1 VLCGAAF
8 LLFLLP
14 QWSGGIDQL
23 RTTLRGRWFLWLAAA
38 QGLLLAVSTLFSTQA
53 LVSFAGTTWRR
64 FGMAEQLAV
73 LVIACCIAACSVSK
87 PDSIRS
93 LWRAVVACGGVAS
106 LYGISQYFGFD
117 PFLERRLYAIDYLGG
132 IVRPPATMGHAI
144 YFAAYLA
151 PVGLIAAWQA
161 AEENSRGW
169 RLLHAAVAVVAP
181 LAILLSG
188 SRGALLGLAGGAL
201 VLIRFKRPSRKLA
214 AVGVGAV
221 LAVAALVAFS
231 QAGVSLRHRIAQWR
245 EDPGSVRVSVWR
257 ESPVL
262 IEKAPWFGSGPETFA
277 AAFRAVESAALSRA
291 YPDFINE
298 TPHNAFIDAAC
309 SEGLPGALI
318 LAGVFVVGLSG
329 MDLSRNGSP
338 GLRAAMTAMLICS
351 LFASLTLVSEMY
363 LWGIAGLLA
372 AEDTV
377 KRAARDA
384 WAWKNAAA
392 ALGIPAGVA
401 FIAVAFLLGVQDA
414 AYADLGRAADAN
426 DLPGARRALTRAT
439 SFGVGLPG
447 YELWSSQQMARLK
460 AWDEARD
467 AAALAESRGEDPF
480 SAAYQASILQ
490 IVNGDAARAEAKA
503 GEAIRLAPT
512 WYKPHLL
519 RAQILQAMGRNAEAA
534 QEARDSMD
542 FGWKGK

>member
-1 VLCGAAF
+1 
-8 LLFLLP
+8 
-14 QWSGGIDQL
+14 
-23 RTTLRGRWFLWLAAA
+23 
-38 QGLLLAVSTLFSTQA
+38 
-53 LVSFAGTTWRR
+53 
-64 FGMAEQLAV
+64 
-73 LVIACCIAACSVSK
+73 
-87 PDSIRS
+87 
-93 LWRAVVACGGVAS
+93 
-106 LYGISQYFGFD
+106 
-117 PFLERRLYAIDYLGG
+117 
-132 IVRPPATMGHAI
+132 MGHAI

-161 AEENSRGW
+161 AEEKSRGW
-169 RLLHAAVAVVAP
+169 RLLHATVAVVAP

-221 LAVAALVAFS
+221 LAVAALMAFS
-231 QAGVSLRHRIAQWR
+231 QAGVSLRHRVAQWR

-309 SEGLPGALI
+309 SEGLPGVLI
-318 LAGVFVVGLSG
+318 LAAVFALGLSG
-329 MDLSRNGSP
+329 MGLNRNGSP

-363 LWGIAGLLA
+363 LWGIADLLA
-372 AEDTV
+372 AEDPV
-377 KRAARDA
+377 KRGACSAR
-384 WAWKNAAA
+384 AWKNAAA
-392 ALGIPAGVA
+392 ALGISAGVA
-401 FIAVAFLLGVQDA
+401 FIAVAILLGVQDA

-426 DLPGARRALTRAT
+426 DLPGARVAFMRAT

-503 GEAIRLAPT
+503 SEAIRLAPN
-512 WYKPHLL
+512 WYKPHLM

-534 QEARDSMD
+534 QEARDGLNL
-542 FGWKGK
+542 GWKGK